1 MIPRQPVASRARLPC
16 LLAPL
21 SALAL
26 LAVSPSARANAPAP
40 YVRDPAHLGGAF
52 VVKPTSLVVEH
63 EALTFDC
70 PGEGLRCTFEARY
83 AVRNDGDAREE
94 VLGAFYGI
102 SSQQVSATSRGEDL
116 RRELTPEQRTVTD
129 EAVFAID
136 PDLRTHYAGS
146 LDRTGFAFALDGHA
160 RGEIVFAGT
169 TGAVYLERSEP
180 GWEFVLPPLFTRHPF
195 LTTPERYE
203 AAVEF
208 AYALSPIRS
217 WAGSP
222 SIDVTVRHPPSL
234 GWRGEGFAWTHARE
248 HGAAV
253 ERATFASATAST
265 LHFGFVRPGT
275 TVLNGGPMVAIG
287 GRLDAKELRARLGY
301 EVGGPWWAIYSAAVE
316 TSFHGRTT
324 IVPAV
329 EAALPDILVLFPSL
343 AVGLG
348 VPTQL
353 REGRPAIVGARG
365 LFTVSLPIVS
375 MVLPVDWFPGASGS
389 DRWQVS
395 MLAQVSF

>member
-1 MIPRQPVASRARLPC
+1 VLHRHPRASRALLPS
-16 LLAPL
+16 LLAL
-21 SALAL
+21 LVALAL
-26 LAVSPSARANAPAP
+26 LALAAPASANAPAP
-40 YVRDPAHLGGAF
+40 FVRDPARLGGAF
-52 VVKPTSLVVEH
+52 VVKPTALVVEH

-102 SSQQVSATSRGEDL
+102 LSQRVSVTSGGADL
-116 RRELTPEQRTVTD
+116 RRELTSEQRAVTD
-129 EAVFAID
+129 EEVFAID
-136 PDLRTHYAGS
+136 PDLRVHYAGS
-146 LDRTGFAFALDGHA
+146 LDRTGFAFALEGHA
-160 RGEIVFAGT
+160 HGELVFAGT
-169 TGAVYLERSEP
+169 TEAVYLERSEP

-234 GWRGEGFAWTHARE
+234 AWKGEGFAWTHARE

-253 ERATFASATAST
+253 ERATIGSATAST
-265 LHFGFVRPGT
+265 LRFGFVRPGT
-275 TVLNGGPMVAIG
+275 TVLNGGPMIAIG

-324 IVPAV
+324 IVPAM

-343 AVGLG
+343 AVGVG

-353 REGRPAIVGARG
+353 RDGQPAIVGARG
-365 LFTVSLPIVS
+365 LFTASFPIVS

-395 MLAQVSF
+395 MLAQASF